1 MNYPPVAPVPVK
13 AGLSLPEGSGA
24 VPFTRISRVLAKRA
38 GPLLL
43 LLIVALFAMNA
54 LVHYPGT
61 MNNDTIN
68 QYGEAISG
76 RYTYW
81 HPPVMA
87 WLWSWL
93 RLAGNGP
100 GPLLLFHLALY
111 WLGFAL
117 LADGLR
123 RSEHPRLAMLI
134 ALAGAFPPFLY
145 INATVAKDVGLVSSW
160 LVAVGLIFWFR
171 VQRRPTPVRW
181 WVVVVALM
189 SYGTLVRANAVFA
202 VGPVLV
208 YALAPPHS
216 HWLRSV
222 RLITAAMVVAVLAI
236 PVTLQAN
243 RWLFNPSPTHPEQ
256 SLFLFDLMGM
266 AVYESDP
273 ALIEPRATLA
283 AGDLQACY
291 SPYWWDSL
299 SPWGRCSAKVHRPNA
314 DLVTITEGLALQ
326 WAKTILQH
334 PVAYAAHRLKH
345 FNSSVLFAVPL
356 KHIRLTPEY
365 RTDDPAIAP
374 MEVVTER
381 DVRLDLLRK
390 NPIVW
395 PITWL
400 VWGGFVLAFISRRED
415 VSPVVQLARVL
426 IVSALGYSCAYLLV
440 GVATDMRYHYW
451 SLMSVLVGTLLVLPL
466 LAQGLRSRSAV
477 LLGGIGATALVV
489 SIGVA
494 TRLLDFR
501 AFV

>member
-1 MNYPPVAPVPVK
+1 MNYTPVAPVPIE
-13 AGLSLPEGSGA
+13 AGLSFPEGSGA
-24 VPFTRISRVLAKRA
+24 ARLSRTSRVLAKLA

-43 LLIVALFAMNA
+43 LLIVALFAVNA
-54 LVHYPGT
+54 LMHYPGT
-61 MNNDTIN
+61 MNNDSIN
-68 QYGEAISG
+68 QYADATSG
-76 RYTYW
+76 RYTDW

-100 GPLLLFHLALY
+100 GPLLLLHLALY
-111 WLGFAL
+111 WFGFGL

-123 RSEHPRLAMLI
+123 RSEHPRLAVLM

-145 INATVAKDVGLVSSW
+145 INATVAKDVGLVASW
-160 LVAVGLIFWFR
+160 LAAVGLIFWFR
-171 VQRRPTPVRW
+171 AQRRPIPVQW
-181 WVVVVALM
+181 WVVIAALVT
-189 SYGTLVRANAVFA
+189 YGTLVRANAVFA
-202 VGPVLV
+202 VGPLLV

-216 HWLRSV
+216 RWLRSV
-222 RLITAAMVVAVLAI
+222 RLITATVVVALLAV
-236 PVTLQAN
+236 PVTMQAN
-243 RWLFNPSPTHPEQ
+243 RWLFNPSPMHPEQ

-266 AVYESDP
+266 AVYERDP
-273 ALIEPRATLA
+273 SLIEPRATLA
-283 AGDLQACY
+283 ASELQACY
-291 SPYWWDSL
+291 TPYWWDSL
-299 SPWGRCSAKVHRPNA
+299 SPWGRCSAKVHRPNG
-314 DLVTITEGLALQ
+314 DLVTITEGLTLQ

-345 FNSSVLFAVPL
+345 FNSSLLFAVPL

-374 MEVVTER
+374 REVVTER

-390 NPIVW
+390 NPFVW
-395 PITWL
+395 PVTWL
-400 VWGGFVLAFISRRED
+400 VWGGFVLAFISRENP
-415 VSPVVQLARVL
+415 SPTVQLAKVL
-426 IVSALGYSCAYLLV
+426 LVSALGYSCAYLLV

-466 LAQGLRSRSAV
+466 LAQGLRRRSAL
-477 LLGGIGATALVV
+477 LLGAIGATALAV

>member
-1 MNYPPVAPVPVK
+1 MNYPPVAPVPIE
-13 AGLSLPEGSGA
+13 AGLSFPERSGA
-24 VPFTRISRVLAKRA
+24 ERLSRASSVLAKLA

-43 LLIVALFAMNA
+43 LLIVALFAVNA
-54 LVHYPGT
+54 LMHYPGT
-61 MNNDTIN
+61 MNNDSIN
-68 QYGEAISG
+68 QYADAISG
-76 RYTYW
+76 RYTDW

-100 GPLLLFHLALY
+100 GPLLLLHLAFY
-111 WLGFAL
+111 WLGFGL

-123 RSEHPRLAMLI
+123 RSEHPRLAVLM

-145 INATVAKDVGLVSSW
+145 INATVAKDVGLVASW
-160 LVAVGLIFWFR
+160 LAAVGLIFWFR
-171 VQRRPTPVRW
+171 AQRRPIPVQW
-181 WVVVVALM
+181 WVVVAALM
-189 SYGTLVRANAVFA
+189 TYGTLVRANAVFA
-202 VGPVLV
+202 IGPLLV

-222 RLITAAMVVAVLAI
+222 RLITAAVVVAVLAI
-236 PVTLQAN
+236 PVTMQAN
-243 RWLFNPSPTHPEQ
+243 RWLFNPSPMHPEQ

-266 AVYESDP
+266 AVYKRDP
-273 ALIEPRATLA
+273 SLIEPRATLA
-283 AGDLQACY
+283 ASELQACY

-314 DLVTITEGLALQ
+314 DSVTITEGLTLQ

-345 FNSSVLFAVPL
+345 FNSSLLFAVPL

-374 MEVVTER
+374 REVVTER

-390 NPIVW
+390 NPFVW
-395 PITWL
+395 PVTWL
-400 VWGGFVLAFISRRED
+400 VWGGFVLAFISREIP
-415 VSPVVQLARVL
+415 SPTVQLAKVL
-426 IVSALGYSCAYLLV
+426 LVSALGYSCAYLLV

-451 SLMSVLVGTLLVLPL
+451 SLMSVLVGTLLILPL
-466 LAQGLRSRSAV
+466 LAQGLRSRSAL
-477 LLGGIGATALVV
+477 LLGAIGATALAV